1 MAVYAYRALSPTA
14 SAVSGMIVADTPRQA
29 RDSLRAQGLTVQD
42 VVPHADG
49 PARAG
54 VAGGRPSDLP
64 WPGRR
69 RIPGAS
75 VKVVG
80 FIRELSTLLAVGV
93 PLLEAID
100 TIKRQHRGRFGAALL
115 TLRDRVSAGASLANA
130 MREQPGVFDEL
141 CVSVTE
147 VGENA
152 GTLEASLERVADFK
166 ERSQAFRGKLGT
178 VLIYP
183 AIVLVMAVAVSV
195 LLMTVVV
202 PNLLAALVE
211 AGRPLP
217 LPTRV
222 VKFAS
227 DVLVEWWW
235 AILAGA
241 GLFAFV
247 TRLALAG
254 PRGRYAWHRLQL
266 RIPIA
271 GEIVRKQAIV
281 RLSVVLST
289 LLRSG
294 VVFVRALQI
303 ARRTTPNLVLNR
315 ALARCEEAVGAGR
328 DISAALEET
337 GAFPPVV
344 VQVFSVGQQSGRLE
358 EMLDRLAG
366 DYDRQVTSAAQRLT
380 ALLEPALILL
390 LVFVVGFIVLA
401 TILPMLQAAQAF

>member
-1 MAVYAYRALSPTA
+1 MGVFTYKAVA
-14 SAVSGMIVADTPRQA
+14 SNASVVSGMIVADTPRDA
-29 RDSLRAQGLTVQD
+29 RDSLRGQGLTVHE
-42 VVPHADG
+42 VVPHADRGATG
-49 PARAG
+49 PAAAG
-54 VAGGRPSDLP
+54 AASRLP
-64 WPGRR
+64 WRR
-69 RIPGAS
+69 GHVPGAAA
-75 VKVVG
+75 KVVS

-115 TLRDRVSAGASLANA
+115 TLRDRVSSGASLADA

-141 CVSVTE
+141 CVSITE
-147 VGENA
+147 VGESS
-152 GTLEASLERVADFK
+152 GTLEAALERVADFK
-166 ERSQAFRGKLGT
+166 ERSQAFRSKLGT
-178 VLIYP
+178 VLLYP
-183 AIVLVMAVAVSV
+183 AIVLVMAIAVSV

-217 LPTRV
+217 LPTRIV
-222 VKFAS
+222 RFAS
-227 DVLVEWWW
+227 EALVSWWW
-235 AILAGA
+235 AILLG
-241 GLFAFV
+241 
-247 TRLALAG
+247 LALVVVAVQLAVRSPG
-254 PRGRYAWHRLQL
+254 GRYAWHRLQL
-266 RIPIA
+266 RMPVV
-271 GEIVRKQAIV
+271 GDLVRKQAII

-294 VVFVRALQI
+294 VVFVRSLQI

-315 ALARCEEAVGAGR
+315 ALEKCEEAVGAGR

-344 VQVFSVGQQSGRLE
+344 VQVFSVGEQSGRLE
-358 EMLDRLAG
+358 EMLDRLAS
-366 DYDRQVTSAAQRLT
+366 DYDRQVASAAQRLT

-401 TILPMLQAAQAF
+401 TILPMLQAAEAF

>member
-1 MAVYAYRALSPTA
+1 MAVFAYTAVSSEDSP
-14 SAVSGMIVADTPRQA
+14 VSGMIVADTPREA
-29 RDSLRAQGLTVQD
+29 RDSLRAQGLTVQE
-42 VVPHADG
+42 VRPHADRG
-49 PARAG
+49 AAAG
-54 VAGGRPSDLP
+54 
-64 WPGRR
+64 
-69 RIPGAS
+69 PGAS
-75 VKVVG
+75 RLPWRRNRVRGAATKVVS

-100 TIKRQHRGRFGAALL
+100 TIKRQHPRGRFGAALL
-115 TLRDRVSAGASLANA
+115 TLRDRVSGGASLADA

-147 VGENA
+147 VGENS
-152 GTLEASLERVADFK
+152 GTLESALERVADFK
-166 ERSQAFRGKLGT
+166 ERSQAFRNKLGT
-178 VLIYP
+178 VLLYP

-195 LLMTVVV
+195 LLMTLVV
-202 PNLLAALVE
+202 PNLLSALVE

-227 DVLVEWWW
+227 DVVVSWWW
-235 AILAGA
+235 AIL
-241 GLFAFV
+241 
-247 TRLALAG
+247 LAVALLAVAVQLVLSS

-266 RIPIA
+266 RIPVV
-271 GEIVRKQAIV
+271 GDLVRKQAIV

-315 ALARCEEAVGAGR
+315 ALEKCEEAVGAGR

-337 GAFPPVV
+337 GAFGPVV

-358 EMLDRLAG
+358 EMLDRLAT
-366 DYDRQVTSAAQRLT
+366 DYDRQVASAAQRLT
-380 ALLEPALILL
+380 ALLEPALILM

-401 TILPMLQAAQAF
+401 TILPMLQAAEAF

>member
-1 MAVYAYRALSPTA
+1 MAVFAYKAVSSNA
-14 SAVSGMIVADTPRQA
+14 SAVSGMIVADTPRDA
-29 RDSLRAQGLTVQD
+29 RDSLRAQGMSVQE
-42 VVPHADG
+42 VLPHADRS
-49 PARAG
+49 AAG
-54 VAGGRPSDLP
+54 LGASRLP
-64 WPGRR
+64 WRR
-69 RIPGAS
+69 RHIPGAAA
-75 VKVVG
+75 KVVS

-115 TLRDRVSAGASLANA
+115 TLRDRVSGGASLADA
-130 MREQPGVFDEL
+130 MREQPGVFDDL

-147 VGENA
+147 VGENS
-152 GTLEASLERVADFK
+152 GTLESALERVADFK
-166 ERSQAFRGKLGT
+166 ERSQAFRNKLGT
-178 VLIYP
+178 VLLYP
-183 AIVLVMAVAVSV
+183 SIVLVMAVGVSV

-222 VKFAS
+222 VRFAS
-227 DVLVEWWW
+227 ELLVSWWW
-235 AILAGA
+235 AIFLGIGLLAVAVQLVLG
-241 GLFAFV
+241 
-247 TRLALAG
+247 T

-266 RIPIA
+266 RIPVV
-271 GEIVRKQAIV
+271 GDLVRKQAIV
-281 RLSVVLST
+281 RLSVVLAT

-315 ALARCEEAVGAGR
+315 ALAKCEEAVGAGR

-358 EMLDRLAG
+358 EMLDRLAT
-366 DYDRQVTSAAQRLT
+366 DYDRQVASAAQRLT

-401 TILPMLQAAQAF
+401 TILPMLQAAEAF